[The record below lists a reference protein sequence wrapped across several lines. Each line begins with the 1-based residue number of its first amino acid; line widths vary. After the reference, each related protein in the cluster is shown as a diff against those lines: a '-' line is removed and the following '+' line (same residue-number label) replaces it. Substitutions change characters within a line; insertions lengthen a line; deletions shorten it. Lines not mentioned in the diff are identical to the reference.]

1 MKPEPVKFE
10 LLPAGSKNEKEAAAW
25 KEALKAAGDG
35 IGQTLEL
42 AGYWKPADTK
52 KSKDALPTL
61 AVTRAVAAKPAE
73 AGK

>member
-35 IGQTLEL
+35 IGQTFEVE
-42 AGYWKPADTK
+42 GFWKPADTK
-52 KSKDALPTL
+52 RSKDALPTV
-61 AVTRAVAAKPAE
+61 AVTRAVTVKTAE